1 MKAFFKSLFA
11 YGHESN
17 QRLWEAMM
25 EHQDKT
31 PEKSIQLY
39 NHVLNAHQIWNNRID
54 PKAAPFGVWAMRPIQ
69 DERAIDLENHAH
81 TLNILDNYPLEAII
95 SYSNSKGQVYTNS
108 VRDILFHL
116 VNHSTYHRGQIASDF
131 RQNGLEPLVSDYILY
146 KR

>member
-1 MKAFFKSLFA
+1 MKAFFEELLV

-25 EHQDKT
+25 KTPDKT

-39 NHVLNAHQIWNNRID
+39 NHMLNAHQIWNNRID
-54 PKAAPFGVWAMRPIQ
+54 PREPLLGVWESRNMQ
-69 DERAIDLENHAH
+69 GEREIEQGNHAH
-81 TLNILDNYPLEAII
+81 SLAILDTYPLDAII
-95 SYSNSKGQVYTNS
+95 QYSNSKGQAFTNK
-108 VRDILFHL
+108 VRDILFHI

-131 RQNGLEPLVSDYILY
+131 RKNGLEPLVSDYILF